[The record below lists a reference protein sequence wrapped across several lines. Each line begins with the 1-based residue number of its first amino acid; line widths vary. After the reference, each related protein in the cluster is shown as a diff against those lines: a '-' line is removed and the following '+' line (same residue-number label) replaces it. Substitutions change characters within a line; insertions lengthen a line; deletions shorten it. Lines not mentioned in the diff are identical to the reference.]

1 MSKVERKPKREFSE
15 ALVTTLLS
23 EYSGPEDW
31 GKVDEVLKDLKAT
44 LVERALQGELTH
56 HLGYEQGA
64 TAPSV
69 SDNRRNGTSS
79 KTLKTGDGEV
89 TVCVPR
95 DRTGSFDPVLVK
107 KHQRRLAGFD
117 EKVIALY
124 ARGLSMKEIQ
134 GYLKEIYGTDVSAEL
149 ISTVTESV
157 MEEVKSWQ
165 TRPLETHYPILYLD
179 ALYVKTR
186 DSGHIINKAVYL
198 AIGVDMEGRKDVLG
212 LWIAKTEGAKFW
224 LSIVTELK
232 NRGVEDIFIACCDGL
247 TGLPEAINTVFPQ
260 TQIQLCIVH
269 MLRNSLKYV
278 TWKEARIV
286 AQDLKTIYASP
297 TEEAARAELENF
309 KTKWDSKYPT
319 IAPMWERNW
328 QNVTTFLAYPPYIR
342 KVIYTTNA
350 IEATNRMV
358 RKSIKTKGA
367 FPNDDAALKL
377 IYLALQNANLNAIMP
392 ARDWKLALSQFA
404 ILFHNRF
411 PA

>member
-1 MSKVERKPKREFSE
+1 MSKQKSDFAPELLDKF
-15 ALVTTLLS
+15 LS
-23 EYSGPEDW
+23 EYKGAEDW
-31 GKVDEVLKDLKAT
+31 ERVEIQLKALKAA
-44 LVERALQGELTH
+44 LVERALHGEMTH
-56 HLGYEQGA
+56 HLGYPPGEMGDKV
-64 TAPSV
+64 T
-69 SDNRRNGTSS
+69 DNRRNGASC
-79 KTLKTGDGEV
+79 KTLKTEEGEV
-89 TVCVPR
+89 TVSVPR
-95 DRTGSFDPVLVK
+95 DREGSFEPVLVK

-117 EKVIALY
+117 EQVIALY

-134 GYLKEIYGTDVSAEL
+134 GYLKEFYGTDVSAEL
-149 ISTVTESV
+149 ISTVTEAV

-165 TRPLETHYPILYLD
+165 ARPLESHYPILYLD

-186 DSGHIINKAVYL
+186 DNGHIINKAVYL
-198 AIGVDMEGRKDVLG
+198 AIGVDMDGKKEVLG
-212 LWIAKTEGAKFW
+212 LWMAKTEGAKFW

-260 TQIQLCIVH
+260 TQVQLCIVH

-286 AQDLKTIYASP
+286 AQDLKKIYVSP
-297 TEEAARAELENF
+297 TEEAARSELENF
-309 KTKWDSKYPT
+309 KNRWNSKYPT
-319 IAPMWERNW
+319 IAPLWERNW

-342 KVIYTTNA
+342 KVIYTTNT

-358 RKSIKTKGA
+358 RKIIKTKGA

-377 IYLALQNANLNAIMP
+377 IYLALQNANLHAIMP

-404 ILFHNRF
+404 ILFHDRF